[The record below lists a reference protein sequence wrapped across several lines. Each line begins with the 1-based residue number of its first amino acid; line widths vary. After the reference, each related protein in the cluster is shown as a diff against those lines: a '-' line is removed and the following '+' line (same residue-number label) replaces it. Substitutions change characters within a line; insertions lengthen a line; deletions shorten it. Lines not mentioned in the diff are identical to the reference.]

1 MPGADDRAG
10 DVFDRKKPEPTMK
23 NLLIAAAL
31 FTATQLHAQTA
42 KPIDPAESKL
52 LWTATKMTGDHT
64 GRVVVKGGNVAVA
77 NGTLSAAEV
86 AIDMTGITCLDIE
99 NEGANTKFV
108 NHLKGEDFFEVDKHP
123 TATFKSTKVEA
134 IADATPGK
142 PNYRVTGDLTIK
154 GITKPNSFD
163 CIFWVDGDKARAAAT
178 FSFDRSQYDIKYRS
192 GTFFPDLGD
201 KVIADK
207 VDLTFDVTAR

>member
-1 MPGADDRAG
+1 MM
-10 DVFDRKKPEPTMK
+10 MK
-23 NLLIAAAL
+23 HFLIAATL
-31 FTATQLHAQTA
+31 LATVQIHAQTA
-42 KPIDPAESKL
+42 KTIDPAESKL
-52 LWTATKMTGDHT
+52 LWTATKLTGDHT
-64 GRVVVKGGNVAVA
+64 GRVPVQSGSVSVGGKA
-77 NGTLSAAEV
+77 LEAAEV
-86 AIDMTGITCLDIE
+86 TIDMTGITCMDIE

-108 NHLKGEDFFEVDKHP
+108 NHLKGPDFFEVDKHP

-154 GITKPNSFD
+154 GITKPNTFD

-178 FSFDRSQYDIKYRS
+178 FSFDRAQYDIKYRS
-192 GTFFPDLGD
+192 GTFFPEIGD